1 MSLFRSIRLAPLF
14 LACAAP
20 LAAQTTPPRSDIV
33 ALPQTRTVREVAA
46 TPTRYDWLQ
55 YNFDPAHSGNDVA
68 ENRINP
74 GNVSTLDLLF
84 SVSLPE
90 VADGAPAVATGI
102 ETAQGTKD
110 LLFVNT
116 KAGRIVALEAATGAV
131 VWSQQPA
138 SGPRYTTSSPAV
150 DPKKAFVYAYGLD
163 GYVHRY
169 VIGSGIE
176 TMGEGWPQLATKKPD
191 VEKASSALS
200 FAQAADG
207 RTFLYVANGGYP
219 GDQGDY
225 QGHLTAID
233 LANGSQRVFN
243 ANCSDRTIHFV
254 ENGTADNDCVHV
266 RSAIWAQ
273 ACVVYDAKS
282 DLIFMATGNGD
293 FDAHIGGHDWGDTV
307 FALLPDGSGVSGGPV
322 DSYTPTNF
330 QTLANTDQDLG
341 STAPAILRGPP
352 GSRFPMLGVQGGKD
366 ALLRLLNLDDLSQ
379 QGGPGH
385 VAGELQTIGVP
396 QGGGVLTMPAVWT
409 NPQDG
414 KTWVLVVTGSGAS
427 GLTLEVDGSGNPSLK
442 PRWLIGRSG
451 FSPIVANGVLY
462 YAGNNQIL
470 ALDPATGAILWED
483 NRIGGIHWET
493 PVIANGILY
502 ITDES
507 GRLTAYSLNG
517 QLPAAKL
524 RRLYQH

>member
-1 MSLFRSIRLAPLF
+1 
-14 LACAAP
+14 
-20 LAAQTTPPRSDIV
+20 V
-33 ALPQTRTVREVAA
+33 AL
-46 TPTRYDWLQ
+46 D
-55 YNFDPAHSGNDVA
+55 
-68 ENRINP
+68 
-74 GNVSTLDLLF
+74 
-84 SVSLPE
+84 
-90 VADGAPAVATGI
+90 
-102 ETAQGTKD
+102 
-110 LLFVNT
+110 
-116 KAGRIVALEAATGAV
+116 AATGAI

-138 SGPRYTTSSPAV
+138 TGPLYTTSSPAV
-150 DPKKAFVYAYGLD
+150 DPKKTFVYAYGLD
-163 GYVHRY
+163 GFVHRY

-176 TMGEGWPQLATKKPD
+176 TMGEGWPQVATLKPD
-191 VEKASSALS
+191 VEKGSSALS
-200 FAQAADG
+200 IAPVADG

-233 LANGSQRVFN
+233 LASGSQKVFN

-273 ACVVYDAKS
+273 ACVVYEANS
-282 DLIFMATGNGD
+282 DRIFMATGNGD

-307 FALLPDGSGVSGGPV
+307 FALLPDGSGVNGGPL

-330 QTLANTDQDLG
+330 QALADTDQDLG

-352 GSRFPMLGVQGGKD
+352 GSRFPTLGVQGGKD
-366 ALLRLLNLDDLSQ
+366 ALLRLLDLDDLSQ
-379 QGGPGH
+379 QGAPGH

-414 KTWVLVVTGSGAS
+414 KTWLLVVTGSGAS
-427 GLTLEVDGSGNPSLK
+427 GLTLEVDGSGTPSLRA
-442 PRWLIGRSG
+442 RWLIGRAG

-470 ALDPATGAILWED
+470 ALDPTTGAILWED
-483 NRIGGIHWET
+483 NRIGGIHWES
-493 PVIANGILY
+493 PVMANGILY

-507 GRLTAYSLNG
+507 GRLTAYSLGG
-517 QLPAAKL
+517 QLPAAWR